1 MKKFTLFFVMS
12 LCVALFAI
20 NRSQAQ
26 DAEAPRFYL
35 VMEEFVAPADL
46 SEFWKVQSEGI
57 ALWDSLEIQMT
68 YSAYHTD
75 QNSFYW
81 AVPIQNFAALD
92 DFYATWVVNSN
103 AMKEAGWDPELKFRD
118 LSNISQFVVMW
129 DKELSYKPVKEEAA
143 AEPDIFYEWSFI
155 YLKSGHEKE
164 AAETVQKYI
173 DFTKEEGIDYRW
185 DIYRVVFGNHTPC
198 WILET
203 RAESEEAM
211 RHFESE
217 NNKKYKEEYR
227 ELWRNFVQH
236 VRTIETTKGWYL
248 PKWSRNV
255 GE

>member
-1 MKKFTLFFVMS
+1 MKKFTLLFV
-12 LCVALFAI
+12 VALFVALMGVS
-20 NRSQAQ
+20 RSPAQ
-26 DAEAPRFYL
+26 DTEIPPMFL

-57 ALWDSLEIQMT
+57 ALWDSLELKMT
-68 YSAYHTD
+68 YSAYQTD

-92 DFYATWVVNSN
+92 DLYATSVVNSN

-118 LSNISQFVVMW
+118 LSNISQFIVIW
-129 DKELSYKPVKEEAA
+129 DKELSYKPVNEEEA
-143 AEPDIFYEWSFI
+143 AEPDLFYEWTFI

-164 AAETVQKYI
+164 AAEAVQKYI
-173 DFTKEEGIDYRW
+173 DFTKEEGIDYQW

-203 RAESEEAM
+203 SAESEEAM

-217 NNKKYKEEYR
+217 NNKKYKEQYR
-227 ELWRNFVQH
+227 GLWRNFVPH
-236 VRTIETTKGWYL
+236 VRTMETTKGWYL
-248 PKWSRNV
+248 PKWSRNAD
-255 GE
+255 